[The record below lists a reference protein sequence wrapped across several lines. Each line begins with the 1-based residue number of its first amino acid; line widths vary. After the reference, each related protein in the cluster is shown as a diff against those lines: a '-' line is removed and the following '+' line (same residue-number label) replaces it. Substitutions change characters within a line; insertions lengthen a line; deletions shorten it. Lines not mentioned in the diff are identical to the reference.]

1 MTQLE
6 HFMYI
11 RILYQEAVESSGRT
25 IPTSLTKIHEEINDY
40 CDKFNADYGRTVI
53 LL

>member
-11 RILYQEAVESSGRT
+11 RILYQEAVAGIT
-25 IPTSLTKIHEEINDY
+25 PTSLTQIHEELNKY
-40 CDKFNADYGRTVI
+40 CEKFDADYGRTVI

>member
-11 RILYQEAVESSGRT
+11 RVLFQEADGYGQ
-25 IPTSLTKIHEEINDY
+25 LTKVYDELTVY
-40 CDKFNADYGRTVI
+40 CDKFNADFGHTVV